1 MTVTSDPQR
10 TALVTGATGFTG
22 WYVAKALADRQYR
35 VRTLVRDRAKAAPLA
50 EQGFEIAE
58 GDLRD
63 AAAVERATEG
73 CSHVFHIGALYREA
87 KFPDE
92 VYHQVNAGGTAN
104 ILEAALRHGARVV
117 HCSTVGVHGDV
128 EGVADENA
136 PFSPGDAY
144 QRSKVESEELVAAYL
159 AKGLQVSCF
168 RPAGIYGPR
177 DTRFLKLFKTIRNRT
192 FRMFGKG
199 EIFYHLTFVE
209 DLADGIVLLGEHP
222 AAIGETFILA
232 GPRYTTL
239 NELVKAIAKAVDV
252 PPPGGRLP
260 LAPLLAAAAL
270 CETLCRPLGIEPP
283 LHRRRCDFFTKSRA
297 FSSEKARRMVGYAP
311 KVELEEG
318 LKRTADWYFAKGL
331 LA

>member
-1 MTVTSDPQR
+1 VLPEKSQG

-22 WYVAKALADRQYR
+22 WYVARALASRGYR
-35 VRTLVRDRAKAAPLA
+35 VRVLVRDPAKAAPLA
-50 EQGFEIAE
+50 DSGYDIAT
-58 GDLRD
+58 GDLVD
-63 AAAVERATEG
+63 AAAVDRAAAG

-92 VYHQVNAGGTAN
+92 AYHQVNATGSEN
-104 ILEAALRHGARVV
+104 VFRAALAQGARIV

-128 EGVADENA
+128 EGIADESA
-136 PFSPGDAY
+136 PFNPGDAY
-144 QRSKVESEELVAAYL
+144 QVSKVESERLFNEYL
-159 AKGLQVSCF
+159 GRGLAGACF

-177 DTRFLKLFKTIRNRT
+177 DTRFLKLFRTIRNRS

-222 AAIGETFILA
+222 AALGETFILA

-239 NELVKAIAKAVDV
+239 NELVAATAAAVGV
-252 PPPGGRLP
+252 PPPRGRLP
-260 LAPLLAAAAL
+260 LAPLLAAATL

-297 FSSEKARRMVGYAP
+297 FSSRKAERLVGYAP
-311 KVELEEG
+311 KIDLDEG
-318 LKRTADWYFAKGL
+318 LRRTAEWYFAEKL
-331 LA
+331 LT

>member
-1 MTVTSDPQR
+1 MSLPPSPQP

-22 WYVAKALADRQYR
+22 WYVAEALARKQYK
-35 VRTLVRDRAKAAPLA
+35 VRTLVRDAAKAAPLA
-50 EQGFEIAE
+50 ELGYEIAI

-63 AAAVERATEG
+63 AAAVARATEG

-87 KFPDE
+87 KFGDE

-104 ILEAALRHGARVV
+104 VLEAALRHGARVV

-128 EGVADENA
+128 EGVAAEDA
-136 PFSPGDAY
+136 PFNPGDAY
-144 QRSKVESEELVAAYL
+144 QTSKVESERLVAEYA
-159 AKGLQVSCF
+159 ARGLEVSCF

-177 DTRFLKLFKTIRNRT
+177 DTRFLKLFRTIRNRT

-222 AAIGETFILA
+222 AAVGETFILT

-239 NELVKAIAKAVDV
+239 NELVTSVARAVDV
-252 PPPGGRLP
+252 PPPRGRLP
-260 LAPLLAAAAL
+260 LPPLLAAAVL
-270 CETLCRPLGIEPP
+270 CETVCRPFGIEPP

-297 FSSEKARRMVGYAP
+297 FSSEKARRLVGYAP
-311 KVELEEG
+311 KVELDEG
-318 LKRTADWYFAKGL
+318 LRRTAEWYFAQGM